1 MFTICRV
8 RSASSAQQ
16 RGGPGR
22 DNATTP
28 SYDTPR
34 GVVKESYDPVRG
46 GVVNEAYDLGRG
58 VVKESYEGG
67 LAVKER
73 LLVNGSAHSENNRT
87 KVRWGGAHNLP
98 EILRVLKNSFFV
110 QFYM

>member
-16 RGGPGR
+16 RGPGR

-73 LLVNGSAHSENNRT
+73 LLVNGSAHSDNNRT
-87 KVRWGGAHNLP
+87 KVRWGEHTICLKFC
-98 EILRVLKNSFFV
+98 VHFKNSFFV